1 MDARASGTI
10 CGRAAKLRRAAKIYG
25 WTANGAY
32 ADRIM
37 TKDFF
42 AGFGFAGRAAFAAL
56 ALVCAAAFPAARA
69 EALTQAEAAPV
80 VFEALG
86 RETPEKFLSAVEGD
100 MTRRDALRFAFE
112 AMGWGFA
119 LAAVDQIGILPEWP
133 EVEGVSY
140 ISATMSPQPPA
151 AMTASLDEPL
161 LPEDMEEFEN
171 WLRECAKSVSWKAS
185 FSWNGTTLF
194 MVKRGVGDPSGSAN
208 GDMENGRNEPL
219 FAAALAVDMA
229 AVPCQIATAEMIGSK
244 RAALATIAVENY
256 GVIGGINGGYFSGAK
271 PIGVLRR
278 QGRTDN
284 AKFWPNR
291 SAFGWNESGE
301 FIFIDGKIVNNIGSV
316 HEYDEYTEM
325 MQAGPL
331 LVKEGEAAPNTEDVD
346 PAVLNRR
353 HPRTFVGTDG
363 SRVVWG
369 IVDGRDNMHS
379 VGMTIEELRTFCIKG
394 LALTDALN
402 LDGGGSSSIWWR
414 GMTFSQPSND
424 SDVERPIPYAV
435 LMFEPGAGVRQ

>member
-42 AGFGFAGRAAFAAL
+42 AGLGFAGRAAFAAL
-56 ALVCAAAFPAARA
+56 ALVCAAAFPAACA

-86 RETPEKFLSAVEGD
+86 RETPGKFLTAVEGD

-256 GVIGGINGGYFSGAK
+256 GVVGGINGGYFSGAK

-291 SAFGWNESGE
+291 SAFGWN
-301 FIFIDGKIVNNIGSV
+301 DG
-316 HEYDEYTEM
+316 TR
-325 MQAGPL
+325 
-331 LVKEGEAAPNTEDVD
+331 AA
-346 PAVLNRR
+346 
-353 HPRTFVGTDG
+353 
-363 SRVVWG
+363 
-369 IVDGRDNMHS
+369 
-379 VGMTIEELRTFCIKG
+379 
-394 LALTDALN
+394 
-402 LDGGGSSSIWWR
+402 SSS
-414 GMTFSQPSND
+414 S
-424 SDVERPIPYAV
+424 
-435 LMFEPGAGVRQ
+435 

>member
-1 MDARASGTI
+1 
-10 CGRAAKLRRAAKIYG
+10 
-25 WTANGAY
+25 
-32 ADRIM
+32 
-37 TKDFF
+37 
-42 AGFGFAGRAAFAAL
+42 
-56 ALVCAAAFPAARA
+56 
-69 EALTQAEAAPV
+69 
-80 VFEALG
+80 
-86 RETPEKFLSAVEGD
+86 
-100 MTRRDALRFAFE
+100 
-112 AMGWGFA
+112 
-119 LAAVDQIGILPEWP
+119 
-133 EVEGVSY
+133 
-140 ISATMSPQPPA
+140 
-151 AMTASLDEPL
+151 
-161 LPEDMEEFEN
+161 
-171 WLRECAKSVSWKAS
+171 
-185 FSWNGTTLF
+185 
-194 MVKRGVGDPSGSAN
+194 
-208 GDMENGRNEPL
+208 
-219 FAAALAVDMA
+219 
-229 AVPCQIATAEMIGSK
+229 MIGSK

-256 GVIGGINGGYFSGAK
+256 GVVGGINGGYFSGAK

-291 SAFGWNESGE
+291 SAFGWNESGG

-363 SRVVWG
+363 SRVFWG
-369 IVDGRDNMHS
+369 VVDGRDNMHS

>member
-1 MDARASGTI
+1 MPRRLPFSFAHRHFGGGALTARVFPVAVCAAGFWNAYRSAIKSPYFFDTNEAAMDARASGTI
-10 CGRAAKLRRAAKIYG
+10 CGRAAELRRAAKIYG

-42 AGFGFAGRAAFAAL
+42 AGFGFAG
-56 ALVCAAAFPAARA
+56 AAAFPAARA

-80 VFEALG
+80 GFEALG
-86 RETPEKFLSAVEGD
+86 RETPEKFLTAVEGD

-171 WLRECAKSVSWKAS
+171 WLRECAKSVSWKSS

-194 MVKRGVGDPSGSAN
+194 MVKRGVGNPSGSAN

-244 RAALATIAVENY
+244 RAALATIASRWKITASSAASTADISRARSRSACCAARDARTTRN
-256 GVIGGINGGYFSGAK
+256 S
-271 PIGVLRR
+271 
-278 QGRTDN
+278 GRT
-284 AKFWPNR
+284 ARP
-291 SAFGWNESGE
+291 SAG
-301 FIFIDGKIVNNIGSV
+301 
-316 HEYDEYTEM
+316 TR
-325 MQAGPL
+325 
-331 LVKEGEAAPNTEDVD
+331 AA
-346 PAVLNRR
+346 A
-353 HPRTFVGTDG
+353 
-363 SRVVWG
+363 
-369 IVDGRDNMHS
+369 
-379 VGMTIEELRTFCIKG
+379 
-394 LALTDALN
+394 
-402 LDGGGSSSIWWR
+402 SSS
-414 GMTFSQPSND
+414 
-424 SDVERPIPYAV
+424 
-435 LMFEPGAGVRQ
+435 

>member
-1 MDARASGTI
+1 MTKKDILTRLIRAW
-10 CGRAAKLRRAAKIYG
+10 RAAVVAAV
-25 WTANGAY
+25 
-32 ADRIM
+32 
-37 TKDFF
+37 F
-42 AGFGFAGRAAFAAL
+42 
-56 ALVCAAAFPAARA
+56 VCAAAFPPARA
-69 EALTQAEAAPV
+69 DALTQTDVGPAV
-80 VFEALG
+80 SEALG
-86 RETPEKFLSAVEGD
+86 RETPEKFLTAVEGD
-100 MTRRDALRFAFE
+100 LTRRDALRLAFE
-112 AMGWGFA
+112 AMGWRFA

-140 ISATMSPQPPA
+140 ISATMTPRPPE

-161 LPEDMEEFEN
+161 TPEDMVEFEK
-171 WLRECAKSVSWKAS
+171 WLRECRESVSWKAS

-194 MVKRGVGDPSGSAN
+194 MMKRGVGNPNGPAN
-208 GDMENGRNEPL
+208 GDLENGENEPL
-219 FAAALAVDMA
+219 FAAALAVDMQT
-229 AVPCQIATAEMIGSK
+229 VPCQIATAEMIGSK
-244 RAALATIAVENY
+244 RAALATIAAENY

-284 AKFWPNR
+284 PKFWPHR
-291 SAFGWNESGE
+291 SAFGWNDKGE
-301 FIFIDGKIVNNIGSV
+301 FIFIDGKIVSNIGSAR
-316 HEYDEYTEM
+316 EYDEYTEL

-331 LVKEGEAAPNTEDVD
+331 LVKDGEAAPNTEDVD
-346 PAVLNRR
+346 PNVLNKR

-363 SRVVWG
+363 ARVVWG

-379 VGMTIEELRTFCIKG
+379 VGMTIDELRTFCIKG

-414 GMTFSQPSND
+414 GMTFSQPSNS
-424 SDVERPIPYAV
+424 SDAERPIPYAV